1 MSNFMLLWKYF
12 FHLLLANW
20 FYRATKVAGLLLLRC
35 SGNWSYGWGVGGCW
49 LYGQPPFIIGRVS
62 SISMISTTI

>member
-35 SGNWSYGWGVGGCW
+35 SGNWSYGWGVGSG
-49 LYGQPPFIIGRVS
+49 GGRGPVSGRVT
-62 SISMISTTI
+62 SIL